1 VESRETAMAKLER
14 LVITG
19 SEKVGSGVPRS
30 AEVRV
35 AVLGA
40 ILAAIR
46 AVELNVAE
54 RTAVAAEMHRT
65 ILAMET
71 KRAGVVIQATVADVV
86 FPASTT
92 ALAVVET
99 ETTGEASQ
107 VKEAVVAMA
116 EQASPALW
124 DAVRR
129 VLERGPA

>member
-1 VESRETAMAKLER
+1 MEMAKLER

-19 SEKVGSGVPRS
+19 TEKVEQGPPCGV
-30 AEVRV
+30 EVRV
-35 AVLGA
+35 EVLAA
-40 ILAAIR
+40 ILAAIQ
-46 AVELNVAE
+46 AVELSVAE

-65 ILAMET
+65 ILAMELP
-71 KRAGVVIQATVADVV
+71 RAGVVIQATVSDAL

-92 ALAVVET
+92 ALAVVAT
-99 ETTGEASQ
+99 GTSGEASQ

>member
-1 VESRETAMAKLER
+1 MAKLER

-19 SEKVGSGVPRS
+19 TETEAKAEPRS
-30 AEVRV
+30 VEVRV
-35 AVLGA
+35 SVLGA
-40 ILAAIR
+40 ILAAIQ
-46 AVELNVAE
+46 AVDLSVAE

-71 KRAGVVIQATVADVV
+71 GRVGVVIQATVADVV

-99 ETTGEASQ
+99 ETMEQASQ
-107 VKEAVVAMA
+107 VKEAAVAMA

>member
-19 SEKVGSGVPRS
+19 TEKEGSAAPQSV
-30 AEVRV
+30 EVR
-35 AVLGA
+35 ASVLGA
-40 ILAAIR
+40 ILAAIQ
-46 AVELNVAE
+46 AVDLSVAE

-65 ILAMET
+65 ILAAEVG
-71 KRAGVVIQATVADVV
+71 RVGVVIQATVADVV

-99 ETTGEASQ
+99 EDSGQASQ